1 MFFAPRLSDHERRV
15 VSRLR
20 LLGIE
25 AERTLRPRAEFRDNL
40 RDLLLAEARKGCC
53 GGKQSALAG
62 C

>member
-1 MFFAPRLSDHERRV
+1 MFFAPRLSDHERTV

-25 AERTLRPRAEFRDNL
+25 AERTLRPRAEFRDDL
-40 RDLLLAEARKGCC
+40 RDLLLDEAREGCC
-53 GGKQSALAG
+53 GGKQPALVG